1 MTNKKELLDL
11 PPTDLCHILPYLFKE
26 DKKNRIFFDKAP
38 RLNLVSVKKM
48 SDLHSFFTCESTLVK
63 IFVVVVFS
71 PGSFFYR
78 LVE

>member
-1 MTNKKELLDL
+1 MTKTCSALAIVFSLKKTRKID
-11 PPTDLCHILPYLFKE
+11 F
-26 DKKNRIFFDKAP
+26 FFDKAP